1 MRMMSIEDPKVE
13 LAAFR
18 SFQRNVTVGDKPQF
32 FKYLLRLG
40 WKLVEIHPEW
50 QKIKSNR
57 SLTGIH
63 EDAVNAF
70 EAHGDVNFFR
80 PLQRKTSSLRQPRKF

>member
-1 MRMMSIEDPKVE
+1 MRMISIEDPNAE
-13 LAAFR
+13 PEAFQTL
-18 SFQRNVTVGDKPQF
+18 QRILTLGDKPQF
-32 FKYLLRLG
+32 FKYMLRLG

-57 SLTGIH
+57 SLSGIH

-70 EAHGDVNFFR
+70 EAHGDVNC
-80 PLQRKTSSLRQPRKF
+80 LLSL

>member
-1 MRMMSIEDPKVE
+1 MRMISIEDPNVE
-13 LAAFR
+13 PAALG
-18 SFQRNVTVGDKPQF
+18 SIQCNLTVGDKPQF

-57 SLTGIH
+57 YLSGIH

-70 EAHGDVNFFR
+70 EAHGDVNC
-80 PLQRKTSSLRQPRKF
+80 LSL

>member
-1 MRMMSIEDPKVE
+1 MRMISIEDPNVE
-13 LAAFR
+13 PAAFR
-18 SFQRNVTVGDKPQF
+18 SFQCNVTVGDKTQF

-57 SLTGIH
+57 SLSGIH

-70 EAHGDVNFFR
+70 EAHGDVNC
-80 PLQRKTSSLRQPRKF
+80 LLSL

>member
-1 MRMMSIEDPKVE
+1 MRMVSIEDSDIKPAV
-13 LAAFR
+13 FR
-18 SFQRNVTVGDKPQF
+18 SSQHNLPGGDKPQF

-50 QKIKSNR
+50 QKIKPNR
-57 SLTGIH
+57 SLSGIH

-70 EAHGDVNFFR
+70 EAHGDVNC
-80 PLQRKTSSLRQPRKF
+80 LLSL